1 MLRLQHRGCGSAHG
15 TCCKGAMQSLG
26 ALVFTSPVERTT
38 LHPPQITPFQKSTD
52 RKKQHAFGCTCRSPL
67 CLPGEGMVSAK
78 WSPGTFHRGL
88 AFLVHLLCQARSWQ
102 CLQGCEILSLHPSSH
117 LQQGPVSPSPT
128 SRGKVTECSGM
139 ALVITI
145 IILICSLGSYS
156 LQAGPMG
163 RERGSAFQNMTSLSP
178 RPSFNENDNNKRCSL
193 RAAFLLQHLPPVA
206 LHFSLAI

>member
-38 LHPPQITPFQKSTD
+38 LHPPQITLF
-52 RKKQHAFGCTCRSPL
+52 RSPQTEKAACLWLHMQEPL

-117 LQQGPVSPSPT
+117 LQQVPVSPSPRAGGR
-128 SRGKVTECSGM
+128 SRS
-139 ALVITI
+139 A
-145 IILICSLGSYS
+145 
-156 LQAGPMG
+156 QAW
-163 RERGSAFQNMTSLSP
+163 
-178 RPSFNENDNNKRCSL
+178 
-193 RAAFLLQHLPPVA
+193 HW
-206 LHFSLAI
+206 